1 MVERELDWDKLTES
15 LCDLVQITLSEWSTQ
30 YGGWMI
36 YMVPMSSKA

>member
-15 LCDLVQITLSEWSTQ
+15 LRDLVQITLSEWSTQ
-30 YGGWMI
+30 YAGWMI